1 MGAATTMGSAT
12 MWSVFLKES
21 STRAGLTRTIGRFS
35 RRAYYGSL
43 APIRMQRISVPALPG
58 TQWVRVRNRVAGIS
72 RNDLRAIEL
81 ETHPGVTLA
90 AMRQPR
96 RRYLG
101 HQVVGEVVEI
111 GPDAQLLRPG
121 DRVVWQCDPC
131 CPTRDIEP
139 PCHACAGGNYALC
152 EHRNTPAMPAP
163 TGGGWSEEMVL
174 HERQL
179 FLVPDAIPDEQAALL
194 EAAARAV
201 HASLRRQPQPGEM
214 ALVVG
219 TDVEGLLL
227 IQALRAFAPNA
238 NIAALLDEPHH
249 AEMAARM
256 GASQT
261 LRADELPEGIA
272 RLTGSKRWSNSH
284 GAELFSG
291 GFDVVY
297 DTIGS
302 EKSLQSALRWTRP
315 EGAVILAGQQP
326 APLALDLTPV
336 WHAEVTLYGAFA
348 PGMEYWQTEMGH
360 GNGRIS
366 AFALAA
372 SLLRDRRLTPERLV
386 THRFP
391 LREIRQALV
400 ALQHAEEHQTLQV
413 LLDIVAAPKGK
424 PLPAFSSQPYAARA
438 RSSR

>member
-1 MGAATTMGSAT
+1 MGSAT
-12 MWSVFLKES
+12 MWSVFLKAS
-21 STRAGLTRTIGRFS
+21 STRTGLTRTAGRFS

-43 APIRMQRISVPALPG
+43 APLRMQRIPVPTLPG
-58 TQWVRVRNRVAGIS
+58 PQWVRVRNRIAGIS
-72 RNDLRAIEL
+72 RRDLAAIEL
-81 ETHPGVTLA
+81 GVDPGVSLA
-90 AMRQPR
+90 AVRAAK

-101 HQVVGEVVEI
+101 QQVVGEVVEA
-111 GPDAQLLRPG
+111 GPDTQLLRPG
-121 DRVVWQCDPC
+121 DRVVWQCAPC
-131 CPTRDIEP
+131 CPTRGIEP
-139 PCHACAGGNYALC
+139 PCHACASGNYDLC
-152 EHRNTPAMPAP
+152 VHRAIPATPAP
-163 TGGGWSEEMVL
+163 TGGGWSEEMIL

-179 FLVPDAIPDEQAALL
+179 FLVPDALADEQAALL

-201 HASLRRQPQPGEM
+201 HTALRRQPQPGEQ
-214 ALVVG
+214 ALVIG

-238 NIAALLDEPHH
+238 NIAALLDAPYH

-261 LRADELPEGIA
+261 LRADETPEGIA
-272 RLTGSKRWSNSH
+272 RVTGSQRLSNGR

-297 DTIGS
+297 DTVGS
-302 EKSLQSALRWTRP
+302 AKTLQSALRWTRP
-315 EGAVILAGQQP
+315 EGGVVLAGQRP
-326 APLALDLTPV
+326 TPLKLDLTPV

-348 PGMEYWQTEMGH
+348 PGMEYWQTETGR

-372 SLLRDRRLTPERLV
+372 SLMRDRRLTPERLV

-391 LREIRQALV
+391 LREFRRALV
-400 ALQHAEEHQTLQV
+400 ALQHVEEHQTLQA
-413 LLDIVAAPKGK
+413 LLDIMPVTAHAAPM
-424 PLPAFSSQPYAARA
+424 PALSSQPYATRARA
-438 RSSR
+438 NMK